1 MGLASMSGNKIRAPE
16 DMAAIIRKRRQ
27 GLRMRQETLSSI
39 TGVAQSNLS
48 RIERGE
54 VIAELHT
61 YLRLLGAL
69 GVDLVAEAR
78 S

>member
-1 MGLASMSGNKIRAPE
+1 MNGDKIRRPE
-16 DMAAIIRKRRQ
+16 DLAGIIRKRRQ
-27 GLRMRQETLSSI
+27 GLQMRQETLSSI

-48 RIERGE
+48 LIERGE
-54 VIAELHT
+54 VIAELDT
-61 YLRLLGAL
+61 YLRLLNAL

>member
-1 MGLASMSGNKIRAPE
+1 MNGDKIRRPE
-16 DMAAIIRKRRQ
+16 DLAGIIRKRRQ
-27 GLRMRQETLSSI
+27 GLQMRQETLSSI

-54 VIAELHT
+54 VIAELDT
-61 YLRLLGAL
+61 YLRLLNAL

>member
-1 MGLASMSGNKIRAPE
+1 MNGDKIRKPE
-16 DMAAIIRKRRQ
+16 DLAVIIRKRRQ
-27 GLRMRQETLSSI
+27 RLQMRQETLSSI

-54 VIAELHT
+54 VIAELDT
-61 YLRLLGAL
+61 YLRLLSAL
-69 GVDLVAEAR
+69 GVDLMAEAR

>member
-1 MGLASMSGNKIRAPE
+1 MNGDKIRKSE
-16 DMAAIIRKRRQ
+16 DLARIIRKRRR
-27 GLRMRQETLSSI
+27 GLKMRQETLSSI

-54 VIAELHT
+54 VIAELDT
-61 YLRLLGAL
+61 YLRLLSAL
-69 GVDLVAEAR
+69 GVDLMAEAR

>member
-1 MGLASMSGNKIRAPE
+1 MKGDKIRKPE
-16 DMAAIIRKRRQ
+16 DLAVIIRKRRQ
-27 GLRMRQETLSSI
+27 RLQMRQETLSSI

-54 VIAELHT
+54 VIAELDT
-61 YLRLLGAL
+61 YLRLLSAL
-69 GVDLVAEAR
+69 GVDLMAEAR